1 MGNSQREAVML
12 PSTRVYKCRV
22 AVTVLEWP
30 RCAITF
36 DAGLDRGAVDIGRK
50 IGAELGS
57 VFSLVRLGIARKLGS
72 NPALI

>member
-22 AVTVLEWP
+22 AVTMLERP
-30 RCAITF
+30 HYAPCFNAR
-36 DAGLDRGAVDIGRK
+36 LDRGAVDIGRK

>member
-1 MGNSQREAVML
+1 MGNSQREAIML
-12 PSTRVYKCRV
+12 PSTRVYKRRV
-22 AVTVLEWP
+22 AVAILERP
-30 RCAITF
+30 HQTSHL
-36 DAGLDRGAVDIGRK
+36 DARLNRSAVDKGRK